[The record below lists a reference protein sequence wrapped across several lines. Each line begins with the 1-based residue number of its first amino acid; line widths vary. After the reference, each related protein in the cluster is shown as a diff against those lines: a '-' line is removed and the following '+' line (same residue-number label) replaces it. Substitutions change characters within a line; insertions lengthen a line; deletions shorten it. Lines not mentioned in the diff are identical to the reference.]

1 MNIKA
6 GEIVSI
12 RHCSGTKLYKSIVLD
27 ALDDTLSVKL
37 FEEVALLNCSPGDP
51 VVLGCEL
58 NDEVYLG
65 SCNLLDIDKD
75 NNKLSLKVDNYETLT
90 NKRLYERFPVSFYAD
105 VRIGESQK
113 RNLVLVKNISINGLM
128 INTKCDFP
136 LYQELKF
143 ELHLDIKLHLKAA
156 IIRKSKDTNN
166 YEYGLKIIYTDVN
179 TPKLLKKLILILKQE
194 QEDFIRK
201 MKEPN

>member
-6 GEIVSI
+6 GEVVLI
-12 RHCSGTKLYKSIVLD
+12 RHFSGTKLFKSIVLES
-27 ALDDTLSVKL
+27 LDDILSVKL
-37 FEEVALLNCSPGDP
+37 FEEIALLNCSPGDP

-58 NDEVYLG
+58 ENEVYMG

-75 NNKLSLKVDNYETLT
+75 NNKLSLKIDNYETIT

-113 RNLVLVKNISINGLM
+113 KNLVLVKNISINGLM
-128 INTKCDFP
+128 INTKVDFP

-143 ELHLDIKLHLKAA
+143 EIHLDVKLHLKAS
-156 IIRKSKDTNN
+156 IIRKSKEANN
-166 YEYGLKIIYTDVN
+166 FEYGLKINYTDVN
-179 TPKLLKKLILILKQE
+179 TPKVLKKLILILKQE
-194 QEDFIRK
+194 QEEFIRK
-201 MKEPN
+201 MKDSN